1 MEQKPDYDEHLEL
14 RSPWEWVILV
24 VFSASIMGFG
34 WLVYLLV
41 DDAPRRWDFGQ
52 LPDAPAESIY
62 SSEQPQR
69 KAQRQ
74 IRALPESV
82 PLPAPAAED
91 RRGRGEQGRAE
102 EPAKG
107 GNR

>member
-1 MEQKPDYDEHLEL
+1 MEQKPDYDEHQEL
-14 RSPWEWVILV
+14 RSPWEWVILIA
-24 VFSASIMGFG
+24 FSGSIMGFG

-41 DDAPRRWDFGQ
+41 QDAPRRWDFGQ

-74 IRALPESV
+74 IRALPEAV
-82 PLPAPAAED
+82 PLPPRGERGKGGED
-91 RRGRGEQGRAE
+91 R
-102 EPAKG
+102 
-107 GNR
+107 